1 MDKKQAEALYD
12 SGKEPTVEKLLEYDR
27 KIKELDELKEKN
39 AKLESDSQ
47 NSSKPPSSDNP
58 QQRDKR
64 KQNSDR
70 KKSGRKPG
78 GQPGHKGSNRELIPV
93 EEVDDVI
100 SCYAEVCESCKWFC
114 GCKKSHVLGEP
125 LRWQQVEIPPIEP
138 VVIEYQVFTLCGKCA
153 EAHRGCLP
161 PEVAISNFGA
171 RLTAMVGYFTAVL
184 HVSRRMVR
192 ECFETLLGVR
202 LALGSIQNLLEQ
214 TSKALQPMDKE
225 LKQALPKEAVLGADE
240 TGWHKRWLWIFVARG
255 FMYFHVAKSRAS
267 LVLKEI
273 LGEIYCGIL
282 CVDRWGAYT
291 KYHKGKLQICWAHLK
306 RNFEGFKKL
315 GEKIECAEAIA
326 FAEAMQKLRKRLMAL
341 WYRFKEGDLDRG
353 QLIEKSKHI
362 RYEVKKRL
370 QIGQDSEENCVRVF
384 ATRLLKLNSNLF
396 TFILHEGVDPTNNFS
411 ERGIRPAVQW
421 RKICFG
427 NRSDAGAV
435 LTSRLL
441 TATRTCWLKKRNAL
455 EFLVSTII
463 AYRKSLPA
471 PSLLEQSR

>member
-1 MDKKQAEALYD
+1 MDKREAEVLYD

-27 KIKELDELKEKN
+27 EIKELKEKN

-47 NSSKPPSSDNP
+47 DSSKPPSSDSP

-64 KQNSDR
+64 NQNRDK

-78 GQPGHKGSNRELIPV
+78 GQPGHKGNHRELIPV
-93 EEVDDVI
+93 EKVKEVI
-100 SCYAEVCESCKWFC
+100 GCYAEVCESCKWFSR
-114 GCKKSHVLGEP
+114 CKKNDVVGEP

-138 VVIEYQVFTLCGKCA
+138 EVTEYQVFTLCGKCG
-153 EAHRGCLP
+153 EPHQGTLP
-161 PEVAISNFGA
+161 PEIAMSNFGA

-184 HVSRRMVR
+184 HVSRRMVK

-202 LALGSIQNLLEQ
+202 FALGSTQNLLEQ
-214 TSKALQPMDKE
+214 TSEALEPMDKE
-225 LKQALPKEAVLGADE
+225 LREALPKEKVLGADE
-240 TGWHKRWLWIFVARG
+240 TGWLKRWLWILVAES
-255 FMYFHVAKSRAS
+255 FIYFHVAKSRGS
-267 LVLKEI
+267 VVLKEI
-273 LGEIYCGIL
+273 LGEVYHGIL

-306 RNFEGFKKL
+306 RNFEGIKKL
-315 GEKIECAEAIA
+315 GEKLACTEIVA
-326 FAEAMQKLRKRLMAL
+326 FATEMESLRKRLMKL
-341 WYRFKEGDLDRG
+341 WYRFKEGDIDRS

-362 RYEVKKRL
+362 RYKIKRCL
-370 QIGQDSEENCVRVF
+370 EAGQDSEQRSLKRF
-384 ATRLLKLNSNLF
+384 ATKLLKLYKHLF
-396 TFILHEGVDPTNNFS
+396 TFVFYEGVDPTNNFS

-421 RKICFG
+421 RKVCFG
-427 NRSDAGAV
+427 NRSDAGAA

-471 PSLLEQSR
+471 PSLLEQSS

>member
-1 MDKKQAEALYD
+1 MDKGQAEELYD

-27 KIKELDELKEKN
+27 ENKGLKERI

-47 NSSKPPSSDNP
+47 NSSKPPSSDGP

-64 KQNSDR
+64 KQNSDK
-70 KKSGRKPG
+70 KKSDRKPG
-78 GQPGHKGSNRELIPV
+78 GQPGHTGSNRELIPV

-100 SCYAEVCESCKWFC
+100 GCYAAVCESCKWFSE
-114 GCKKSHVLGEP
+114 CKKNNMVGEP

-138 VVIEYQVFTLCGKCA
+138 VVTEFQVFTLCGTCG

-161 PEVAISNFGA
+161 PEVAMSNFGP

-184 HVSRRMVR
+184 HVSRRMVK

-214 TSKALQPMDKE
+214 TSEALQPMDKE
-225 LKQALPKEAVLGADE
+225 LQAALAKEAVLGADE

-267 LVLKEI
+267 VVLKEV
-273 LGEIYCGIL
+273 LGEIYQGIL

-306 RNFEGFKKL
+306 RNFEGLKKL
-315 GEKIECAEAIA
+315 GEKIGCAEAIA
-326 FAEAMQKLRKRLMAL
+326 FAVQMEKLRKRLMAL
-341 WYRFKEGDLDRG
+341 WYRFKEGELNRN

-362 RYEVKKRL
+362 RYKIKKCL
-370 QIGQDSEENCVRVF
+370 QAGQGSEESTVSVF
-384 ATRLLKLNSNLF
+384 ATNLHKLYKHLF
-396 TFILHEGVDPTNNFS
+396 TFIFHEGVDPTNNFS

-427 NRSDAGAV
+427 NRSDAGAE

-441 TATRTCWLKKRNAL
+441 TATRTCWLKKQDAL
-455 EFLVSTII
+455 EFLVSNII

-471 PSLLEQSR
+471 PSLLEQSS

>member
-1 MDKKQAEALYD
+1 MDKSQAEVLYD
-12 SGKEPTVEKLLEYDR
+12 SGKEPTVEKLLEYDEEV
-27 KIKELDELKEKN
+27 KELKERI

-47 NSSKPPSSDNP
+47 DSSKPPSSDNP

-64 KQNSDR
+64 KQTGDR

-93 EEVDDVI
+93 EEVTEVI
-100 SCYAEVCESCKWFC
+100 GCYAEVCESCKCFTE
-114 GCKKSHVLGEP
+114 CKKNHVLGEP
-125 LRWQQVEIPPIEP
+125 LRWQQVELPPIEP
-138 VVIEYQVFTLCGKCA
+138 EVIEYQVFTLCGKCR
-153 EAHRGCLP
+153 EAHQGCLP
-161 PEVAISNFGA
+161 PEVAMSNFGA

-184 HVSRRMVR
+184 HVSRRMVK

-214 TSKALQPMDKE
+214 TSEALQPMDKE
-225 LKQALPKEAVLGADE
+225 LKDALPKEAVLGADE
-240 TGWHKRWLWIFVARG
+240 TGWNKRWLWIFVAES

-267 LVLKEI
+267 VVLKEI
-273 LGEIYCGIL
+273 LGEVYHGIL

-306 RNFEGFKKL
+306 RNFEGIKKL
-315 GEKIECAEAIA
+315 GEKLACTEIVA
-326 FAEAMQKLRKRLMAL
+326 FATEMESLRKRLMKL
-341 WYRFKEGDLDRG
+341 WYRFKEGDIDRS

-362 RYEVKKRL
+362 RYKIKRCL
-370 QIGQDSEENCVRVF
+370 EAGQDSEQKTLKRF
-384 ATRLLKLNSNLF
+384 ATKLLKLYKHLF
-396 TFILHEGVDPTNNFS
+396 TFIFHEGVDPTNNFS

-421 RKICFG
+421 RKVCFG

-471 PSLLEQSR
+471 PSLLEQSS